1 VRVVPRRRVER
12 AVLIDAR
19 TAAFRSERVHRR
31 AAAER
36 AHPCYD
42 RAMRRFLLAAV
53 LLGGCGPPGEDADF
67 LARKAI
73 LERQNQGIRELI
85 ADAENGTIVP
95 ADRFLIGI
103 DENVVAELL
112 RSQLPFEHALGKHFV
127 VHLDSAAVVLRDK
140 FPLVS
145 LEGNVHRRATPQRR
159 TAVRVLGGLGAVQ
172 IDPETDLLS
181 MTIAVDRVDLL
192 EAGFLDKVL
201 GRGGKEFV
209 SEKGRAMLQDALPAL
224 QVPVG
229 LAQNIRVPAIQE
241 GSVQLDSLVVPLDI
255 SVERVLAARGKLWLT
270 LHADVGKVVGAE
282 EGLGIAVKKKAPPSG
297 DGK

>member
-1 VRVVPRRRVER
+1 
-12 AVLIDAR
+12 
-19 TAAFRSERVHRR
+19 
-31 AAAER
+31 
-36 AHPCYD
+36 
-42 RAMRRFLLAAV
+42 MRRFLLAAV